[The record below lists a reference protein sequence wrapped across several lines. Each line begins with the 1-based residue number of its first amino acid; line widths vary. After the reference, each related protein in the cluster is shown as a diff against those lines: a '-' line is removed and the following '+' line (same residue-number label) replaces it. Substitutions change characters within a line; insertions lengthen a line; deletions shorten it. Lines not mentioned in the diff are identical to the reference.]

1 MLARFVRTLF
11 FWRLTTLTIY
21 RVSPEIEQS
30 YRAGTGPERCS
41 TAQNDTHRTVQGT
54 VGQQGPQSQ
63 FIATLPSDYK
73 TALITKH
80 LMSKNNLLKKLSTT
94 PPDTKI
100 QNHFVEKRERTT
112 TPSEITCGVDN
123 SGVER

>member
-1 MLARFVRTLF
+1 MLARFVRPF

-21 RVSPEIEQS
+21 RVSPEIEQP
-30 YRAGTGPERCS
+30 YRAGNGPERCS
-41 TAQNDTHRTVQGT
+41 TAQNDTHRTAQGT

-73 TALITKH
+73 TALITKKKR
-80 LMSKNNLLKKLSTT
+80 MSKNNPLKKLSTT

-100 QNHFVEKRERTT
+100 QNNFVEKRERTT
-112 TPSEITCGVDN
+112 PPAEFTCGVDN
-123 SGVER
+123 